1 MWICLSDQKG
11 ELTRGHILFL
21 LLTLLFAYQS
31 GQSLYSGRGLQ
42 PKELSSASENFSI
55 LVDLELGLSLASQV
69 LRKVTTCV
77 HIFGLK
83 NKAT

>member
-21 LLTLLFAYQS
+21 LLTLLFAHQS
-31 GQSLYSGRGLQ
+31 GQSLYSGKGLQ

-69 LRKVTTCV
+69 LRKVTT
-77 HIFGLK
+77 
-83 NKAT
+83 